1 MGLADDELLD
11 LKDQRAL
18 RMFLHSKE
26 APLWWAGLPD
36 HIRRAIMHKLV
47 SALLGKA
54 TRPREIGTLTAA
66 LFTAQRLDI
75 EQVRLAME
83 VDKFKRESESN
94 DAIDFQPPEGMG

>member
-1 MGLADDELLD
+1 MGLHDDEPLD

-18 RMFLHSKE
+18 RTALHSKE

-47 SALLGKA
+47 SALDRA
-54 TRPREIGTLTAA
+54 TKPRDIGTITTS

-75 EQVRLAME
+75 EQTRLAME
-83 VDKFKRESESN
+83 VDKFNRESESN
-94 DAIDFQPPEGMG
+94 DSVDFQPPEGMG